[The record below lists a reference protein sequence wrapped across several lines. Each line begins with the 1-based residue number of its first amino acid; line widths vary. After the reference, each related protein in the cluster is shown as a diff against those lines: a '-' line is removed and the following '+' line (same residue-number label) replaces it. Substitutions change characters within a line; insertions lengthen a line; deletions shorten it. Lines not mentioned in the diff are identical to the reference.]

1 MDIVFAANGAYPKQ
15 WIEDEN
21 GEVSYGSVLPQAK
34 DALAKLKSMYE
45 RNILDQNFLLRTS
58 VNNIELITKGLCGS
72 FFGPWLIP
80 MLFGSHFLFRPM
92 TMEAQAII
100 HKIQLTSMLL

>member
-1 MDIVFAANGAYPKQ
+1 MKMERSLTDQ
-15 WIEDEN
+15 
-21 GEVSYGSVLPQAK
+21 VLPQAK

-72 FFGPWLIP
+72 FFGPWWAANNPL
-80 MLFGSHFLFRPM
+80 
-92 TMEAQAII
+92 MEAIAANPDAVWGAI
-100 HKIQLTSMLL
+100 SYSDR

>member
-1 MDIVFAANGAYPKQ
+1 M
-15 WIEDEN
+15 
-21 GEVSYGSVLPQAK
+21 
-34 DALAKLKSMYE
+34 AKLKSMYK

-72 FFGPWLIP
+72 FFGPWWAANNPLMEAIAANPDAVWEPFLIQ
-80 MLFGSHFLFRPM
+80 
-92 TMEAQAII
+92 TDDDEAQAII

>member
-1 MDIVFAANGAYPKQ
+1 MKMERSLTDQFCRR
-15 WIEDEN
+15 
-21 GEVSYGSVLPQAK
+21 AK

-72 FFGPWLIP
+72 FFGPWWAANNPLMELLQLIP
-80 MLFGSHFLFRPM
+80 MLFGSHFLFRQM

-100 HKIQLTSMLL
+100 HRIQLTSMLL